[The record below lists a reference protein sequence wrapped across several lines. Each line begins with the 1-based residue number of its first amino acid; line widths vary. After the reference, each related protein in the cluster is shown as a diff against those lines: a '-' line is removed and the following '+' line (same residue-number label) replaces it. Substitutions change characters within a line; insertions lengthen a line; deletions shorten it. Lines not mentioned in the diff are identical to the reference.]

1 MAHRGWMRSVGQTTH
16 DGGTRRPTKPTPNA
30 PFVRQTEWS
39 ICQDTIGSRV
49 GRRAHVVRQ
58 RHGQGGQRPHAT
70 GAEPRREEGQ
80 TVSLCVVSVCLCA
93 VCLCFVRRT
102 SDLAELLR
110 ASSLCVQHVCAAT
123 TKKNQ
128 TKKPERGAPPFMGAL
143 LCVLPVPVCPSRF
156 PCVTGLSQASAC
168 VCRFAKRRRGSEQLA
183 WS

>member
-1 MAHRGWMRSVGQTTH
+1 MRRVGQTTH

-93 VCLCFVRRT
+93 VCLCFVGRT

-110 ASSLCVQHVCAAT
+110 ASSPCVCNMCVQQQP
-123 TKKNQ
+123 KKIKQKNL
-128 TKKPERGAPPFMGAL
+128 RGAPP
-143 LCVLPVPVCPSRF
+143 PVHGRPPVCPSRSRVSF
-156 PCVTGLSQASAC
+156 PFPVCHGPLPGVRLCVSIRQKKEG
-168 VCRFAKRRRGSEQLA
+168 GSEQLA

>member
-58 RHGQGGQRPHAT
+58 RHGQGQRPHAT

-110 ASSLCVQHVCAAT
+110 ASSPCVCNMCVQQQP
-123 TKKNQ
+123 KKIKQKNL
-128 TKKPERGAPPFMGAL
+128 RGAPPRSWAPSCVSFPFP
-143 LCVLPVPVCPSRF
+143 CVLPVSRVSRASPRRPPVCVDSPKEGG
-156 PCVTGLSQASAC
+156 GL
-168 VCRFAKRRRGSEQLA
+168 
-183 WS
+183 

>member
-1 MAHRGWMRSVGQTTH
+1 MAHRGWMRRVGQTTH

-93 VCLCFVRRT
+93 VCLCFVGRT

-110 ASSLCVQHVCAAT
+110 ASSLCVQHVCATT

-128 TKKPERGAPPFMGAL
+128 TKKPERGAPRSWAPSCVSFPFP
-143 LCVLPVPVCPSRF
+143 CVLPVSRVSRASPRRPPVCVDSPKEGG
-156 PCVTGLSQASAC
+156 GL
-168 VCRFAKRRRGSEQLA
+168 
-183 WS
+183 